1 MPTDPALP
9 STTTPTSRA
18 SSSPRR
24 RGTARRARRSAAAP
38 WTATTS
44 RVSSCGTATFAA
56 GCWRWAKTYSR
67 RFGGTNVAHV
77 DVLHGSAANRDAT
90 IVADLADAPHIPDES
105 FDCIILTQT
114 LQYLYRPDAAVAT
127 LHRILRPGGVLLMTV
142 PGITQ
147 ISVHYEWP
155 WYWSFTSIPVQ
166 RLLGEAFKPER
177 VQCESHGKV
186 LTAASH
192 LYGVSAS
199 ELTPAELQHV
209 DPNYQVVITARAVR
223 GA

>member
-1 MPTDPALP
+1 
-9 STTTPTSRA
+9 
-18 SSSPRR
+18 
-24 RGTARRARRSAAAP
+24 
-38 WTATTS
+38 
-44 RVSSCGTATFAA
+44 
-56 GCWRWAKTYSR
+56 
-67 RFGGTNVAHV
+67 
-77 DVLHGSAANRDAT
+77 VLHGSAANRDAT